1 MRVKHDSSACICRK
15 QGGTADYDSVP
26 FQGWGLFLLYRKL
39 PRNVP
44 VTQKIFTSQ
53 NIFQDTS
60 RDTAI

>member
-1 MRVKHDSSACICRK
+1 MRVKHNSSACICRK

-26 FQGWGLFLLYRKL
+26 FQGWGLFLCNRKL
-39 PRNVP
+39 LRNVP
-44 VTQKIFTSQ
+44 VIQKNFTGQ